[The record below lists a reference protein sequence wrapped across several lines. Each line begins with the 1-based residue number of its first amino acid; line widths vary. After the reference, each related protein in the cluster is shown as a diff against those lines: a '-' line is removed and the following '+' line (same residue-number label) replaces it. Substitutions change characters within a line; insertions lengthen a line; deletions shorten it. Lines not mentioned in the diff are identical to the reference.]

1 MMIQIFKYELY
12 DQRYNQNSDYE
23 LIMANDLIIIR
34 ITK

>member
-1 MMIQIFKYELY
+1 MIQIFKYELY

>member
-1 MMIQIFKYELY
+1 MIQKFKYELY

>member
-1 MMIQIFKYELY
+1 MIQEFKYELY